1 MPCKIAVL
9 WEYLAPCTSGVQA
22 SRSCLGR
29 KILSSALQTKDELLP
44 QHRLFTCSYFL
55 GISVGLQ
62 APLLM
67 GLCRTTPGF
76 SHIKGQ
82 DLKIIRGQCVVRRQ
96 QQISVFWDTWT
107 ANKKRFYFTAWLS
120 WNVWSK
126 CCVRGWWQWAPD
138 WRFASLKPVSAS
150 TDNVFWLL
158 DLAEKNVL
166 RVWVARFHF
175 IK

>member
-67 GLCRTTPGF
+67 GLCRTTPSF

-96 QQISVFWDTWT
+96 QQISCFETREQQTRSVFISQHDCPGTCGPSAVSGVDGNGLLT
-107 ANKKRFYFTAWLS
+107 EGLHH
-120 WNVWSK
+120 WNLCQPALTTSFDCWI
-126 CCVRGWWQWAPD
+126 WQ
-138 WRFASLKPVSAS
+138 RKMY
-150 TDNVFWLL
+150 
-158 DLAEKNVL
+158 
-166 RVWVARFHF
+166 
-175 IK
+175 